1 MMPTIAPRTTSVIAV
16 IQYGTAYWAHVGD
29 SRLYL
34 VRDGE
39 VKAQTRD
46 HSQVRFVRQSA
57 EEMPRACASLTRCL
71 GGLPQP
77 PTTTCGV
84 PVPLPE
90 PTDPGAPFQ
99 SIGEDGATLPEDSGD
114 GQTWYEET
122 REL

>member
-1 MMPTIAPRTTSVIAV
+1 MGYDAYHLVAPLFAARN
-16 IQYGTAYWAHVGD
+16 GTMAEIDGATGV
-29 SRLYL
+29 LYL
-34 VRDGE
+34 DASGRIHRRL
-39 VKAQTRD
+39 AW
-46 HSQVRFVRQSA
+46 A
-57 EEMPRACASLTRCL
+57 EFRR
-71 GGLPQP
+71 
-77 PTTTCGV
+77 GV